1 MPALSE
7 GPMCKQALSSA
18 IRAPA
23 GDKCQKLVTVA
34 VNTKS
39 RMVQLGNLPRHFW
52 SIQITGKVQ
61 LPSLAG
67 NSFCL
72 RAAVE
77 AESTCELCSGPT
89 VSHSRRGCWVC
100 PVSNILCWLQI
111 APARTHTFTWNKE
124 YEEGDRK
131 FQREPNSRSCKRTL
145 STTCN
150 GLGWNKRWGSTGK
163 NILFKY

>member
-7 GPMCKQALSSA
+7 GPMCKQAPSSA

-23 GDKCQKLVTVA
+23 GYKCQKLVTVA

-52 SIQITGKVQ
+52 FIQITGKVQ

-67 NSFCL
+67 NYFSL

-77 AESTCELCSGPT
+77 AEHLWAVWWPHSEPLEEGVLS
-89 VSHSRRGCWVC
+89 VSCTQH
-100 PVSNILCWLQI
+100 PVLVQI
-111 APARTHTFTWNKE
+111 ALARAHTFSCNKDVWGWTQKVLP
-124 YEEGDRK
+124 YLPVGTEGTKQQKLHEDS
-131 FQREPNSRSCKRTL
+131 EHNMYWI
-145 STTCN
+145 
-150 GLGWNKRWGSTGK
+150 GME
-163 NILFKY
+163 

>member
-7 GPMCKQALSSA
+7 GPMCKQAPSSA
-18 IRAPA
+18 TRAPA
-23 GDKCQKLVTVA
+23 GYKCQKLVTVA

-52 SIQITGKVQ
+52 FIQITGKVQ

-67 NSFCL
+67 NYFSL

-77 AESTCELCSGPT
+77 ADSTCELCGGPR
-89 VSHSRRGCWVC
+89 VSHRRRGCWVC

-111 APARTHTFTWNKE
+111 ALARTHTFSWNNDGWGWRRKVFP
-124 YEEGDRK
+124 YLPVGTEGTKQQKLHEDS
-131 FQREPNSRSCKRTL
+131 EN
-145 STTCN
+145 N
-150 GLGWNKRWGSTGK
+150 M
-163 NILFKY
+163 